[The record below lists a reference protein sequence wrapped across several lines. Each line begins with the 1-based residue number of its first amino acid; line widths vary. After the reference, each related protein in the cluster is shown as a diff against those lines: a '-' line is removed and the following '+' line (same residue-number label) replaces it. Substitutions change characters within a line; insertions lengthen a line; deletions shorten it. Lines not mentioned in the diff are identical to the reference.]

1 MKAEYVNPFYQ
12 ATIQVFKLMLD
23 LDLKRVLEADGADS
37 QVIVQLSVSGDLTG
51 TVPVIF
57 PEKWP
62 ENGESER
69 MSSTRATALVTSA
82 LAGSQISLSSK
93 AMSNLSSRNF
103 RCIISPPQ
111 VLTSP
116 RSLNTVPTLR
126 LPLET
131 KWGQLILKAL
141 RETPKPERGLLI
153 MVQPCCGKVSLN
165 FV

>member
-51 TVPVIF
+51 TITYHF
-57 PEKWP
+57 PEEMALKMVQI
-62 ENGESER
+62 
-69 MSSTRATALVTSA
+69 MSGMEFNELDSFVTSA
-82 LAGSQISLSSK
+82 LAEIANIISGN
-93 AMSNLSSRNF
+93 AMSNLFERNY
-103 RCIISPPQ
+103 RCDISPPQ

-116 RSLNTVPTLR
+116 PEGLNTVPALR

-131 KWGQLILKAL
+131 KWGTLIINIAL
-141 RETPKPERGLLI
+141 RETP
-153 MVQPCCGKVSLN
+153 S
-165 FV
+165 